1 MRLRRNQ
8 VPPRPFYAAPES
20 APAASRRLLLI
31 SYVFPP
37 AQASGS
43 LRWQKLSH
51 YVAERGCALDVVTL
65 DPSCLDSPDL
75 DRLADLAAGTRVYGV
90 PAPSVPIGELIRA
103 AWRLYRGV
111 LARVRPERG
120 GSSVS
125 DAASGGSVVEA
136 RPGSFA
142 RKEVRWA
149 LGSPRGFIRAYSAW
163 YEYAFSERWARDA
176 AALAKR
182 VIEPGVHTAVVA
194 SGPPGTAYE
203 AGRLLSR
210 ATGLPFVMDMRD
222 PWSLAE
228 RLLEH
233 VATPLW
239 LLLAARNERRAVA
252 QAALVVTN
260 TEPFRVAMCRLYP
273 DAAPRVMTVM
283 NGSDEGPLP
292 PSRHDERF
300 VIAYAGAIY
309 LDRDPRLVF
318 RAVAR
323 LIDELELTPPAIG
336 LEFIGHV
343 DRYGAV
349 PVRDIARQEGL
360 ADFVCIQPP
369 RPHRAALEF
378 LARATVL
385 VSLPQDNDLAIP
397 AKIFEYVRFDAWVL
411 VMATP
416 ESATG
421 LLLRDSGADVV
432 APDDLEALVRTL
444 RMRFLQHRR
453 GMRPTRVASDG
464 QFSRR
469 VQAQR
474 LLDAIERLEMRVP
487 LHAPITSD
495 ART

>member
-1 MRLRRNQ
+1 MRQRPESL
-8 VPPRPFYAAPES
+8 PPRPFYEALES
-20 APAASRRLLLI
+20 ARAASHRLLLI

-51 YVAERGCALDVVTL
+51 FVAERGCALDVVTL

-75 DRLADLAAGTRVYGV
+75 ERLADLAPGTRVYGV
-90 PAPSVPIGELIRA
+90 PAPSLPIGELVRA
-103 AWRLYRGV
+103 AWGLYRG
-111 LARVRPERG
+111 LRARLRRVRM
-120 GSSVS
+120 GSAASES
-125 DAASGGSVVEA
+125 ASGGSVAEA

-142 RKEVRWA
+142 RKEVRWS
-149 LGSPRGFIRAYSAW
+149 LGSPRGFIRAYSVW
-163 YEYAFSERWARDA
+163 FESAFSDRWARAA
-176 AALAKR
+176 AALAER
-182 VIEPGVHTAVVA
+182 LIEPGVHTAIIT
-194 SGPPGTAYE
+194 SGPPHTAYE
-203 AGRLLSR
+203 AGRRLSR

-228 RLLEH
+228 RLLEY

-239 LLLAARNERRAVA
+239 LRLAARGERRAVS

-260 TEPFRVAMCRLYP
+260 TEPFRVAMCRVYP
-273 DAAPRVMTVM
+273 EAAHRVITVM

-292 PSRHDERF
+292 PSRQDERF
-300 VIAYAGAIY
+300 LIAYAGAIY

-323 LIDELELTPPAIG
+323 LIAEFELTPQAIG
-336 LEFIGHV
+336 LELIGHV

-349 PVRDIARQEGL
+349 PVSDIAREEGL
-360 ADFVCIQPP
+360 SEFVRIQPP

-432 APDDLEALVRTL
+432 APDDLEEIVRTL

-453 GMRPTRVASDG
+453 GIRPTRVATDG
-464 QFSRR
+464 RFSRR
-469 VQAQR
+469 VQAEL
-474 LLDAIERLEMRVP
+474 LLDAIESLGTRDP
-487 LHAPITSD
+487 LHAPISSG